1 LILRRLAYLVAAPVA
16 VVVLYAAAGFALGA
30 IPTGDPPPAGPL
42 RFAVIG
48 NPFHTDLVMPALGWH
63 ELLDL
68 PPEAQYVAIGWG
80 DLSFYAETPTLADL
94 KISTVLK
101 ALGGTDPATIHVYW
115 SDGPIEGE
123 DTHPLPMTALQ
134 AQALTAY
141 IRAGFDGA
149 RPERI
154 PGLAY
159 GGNDMF
165 FKAKGHW
172 TPFTTCNEWLA
183 QGLRGAGIRTG
194 IWAPFAPGITYHLPS

>member
-1 LILRRLAYLVAAPVA
+1 MILRRLAYLAATPF
-16 VVVLYAAAGFALGA
+16 VVVALYAAAGFALGA
-30 IPTGDPPPAGPL
+30 IPTDDPPPAGPL

-63 ELLDL
+63 ELLNL
-68 PPEAQYVAIGWG
+68 PADAQYVAIGWG
-80 DLSFYAETPTLADL
+80 DLSFYAETPTLSDL
-94 KISTVLK
+94 KLSTIFR
-101 ALGGTDPATIHVYW
+101 ALSGTDPATIHVYW
-115 SDGPIEGE
+115 TDGPVEGE
-123 DTHPLPMTALQ
+123 DAHPLPVTALQ
-134 AQALTAY
+134 AQALTSY

-149 RPERI
+149 QPERI

-159 GGNDMF
+159 GANDMF

-194 IWAPFAPGITYHLPS
+194 LWAPFASGIIDHLPS